1 LGPGTSHVELHMNK
15 KERKFLIATH
25 GALADGFRS
34 SLEIIAGAADS
45 VCILQAYLDDNKPI
59 EEKLAE
65 LFHSAGDPGDP
76 GDSRD
81 PGDPGDSRDPGD
93 QEEWVVFSDLLGGS
107 ITNQLMRAGAGKN
120 VHIIAGF
127 NLPLL
132 LEVVLADPE
141 IPVEELLLSAIERA
155 RAQMVYVNSFILQ
168 HDNTGD
174 NA

>member
-1 LGPGTSHVELHMNK
+1 MGPGTSHVELHMNK

-81 PGDPGDSRDPGD
+81 PGD

-132 LEVVLADPE
+132 FEVVLADPE